1 MKIFQYLAMF
11 LAATLFL
18 YVYPQVMPKDG
29 PVWSVLYFVIGILGI
44 IFLIYGIQ
52 QFFKRISGQ

>member
-18 YVYPQVMPKDG
+18 YVYPQVMPNEG
-29 PVWSVLYFVIGILGI
+29 PVWSVLYYVIGLPAI

-52 QFFKRISGQ
+52 HLFRRVQGQ

>member
-18 YVYPQVMPKDG
+18 YVYPQVMPNEG
-29 PVWSVLYFVIGILGI
+29 PVWSVLYYVIGLPGI
-44 IFLIYGIQ
+44 IFLIYGVQ
-52 QFFKRISGQ
+52 QVFKRVSGE

>member
-18 YVYPQVMPKDG
+18 YVYPQVMPKEG
-29 PVWSVLYFVIGILGI
+29 PVWSILYYVIGLPAI
-44 IFLIYGIQ
+44 IFLIYGVQ
-52 QFFKRISGQ
+52 QVFKRTNRE